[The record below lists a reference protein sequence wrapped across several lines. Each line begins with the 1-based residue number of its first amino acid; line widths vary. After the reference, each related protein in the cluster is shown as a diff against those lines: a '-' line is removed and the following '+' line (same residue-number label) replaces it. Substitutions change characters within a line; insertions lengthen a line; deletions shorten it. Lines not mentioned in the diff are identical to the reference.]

1 MTLYS
6 LVLFLHIVGALG
18 LFIALGLEWISLWY
32 LRRATT
38 AEQAGQWLLA
48 FALLRRIYPAVWV
61 ALLLPGIYMTTAVW
75 GGVAWLGIALVAMFL
90 LPILGMA
97 ISGRR
102 MATIGPAVAAE
113 SGLLSPTLQQRLGD
127 SLLWVSI
134 QVRVAIALGIVF
146 LMTIKPGLGG
156 ALFTIGL
163 AVVLGL
169 ALAWPVWDRT
179 RPQRAREELIPDESY
194 H

>member
-6 LVLFLHIVGALG
+6 LVLFLYIVGALG